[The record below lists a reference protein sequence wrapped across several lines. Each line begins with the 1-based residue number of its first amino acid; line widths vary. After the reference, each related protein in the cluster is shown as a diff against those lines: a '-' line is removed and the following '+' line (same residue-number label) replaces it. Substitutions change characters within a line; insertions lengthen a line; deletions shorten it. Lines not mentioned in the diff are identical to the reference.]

1 MRGSCE
7 SFEKFAGTAK
17 NTRAAKC
24 DKKSRQP
31 VEISERGPLDT
42 AGHLSDIIRMVSFV
56 TVRDLSKTP
65 GRVLKNCRKNG
76 PQVVTQNGRPAA
88 YMLPA
93 SRMGI
98 EADIETIRLVRL
110 GQAIDAMRV
119 EAAKTGSA
127 SMSEKDIEAE
137 IQAAR
142 RERRQKK

>member
-1 MRGSCE
+1 
-7 SFEKFAGTAK
+7 
-17 NTRAAKC
+17 
-24 DKKSRQP
+24 
-31 VEISERGPLDT
+31 
-42 AGHLSDIIRMVSFV
+42 MVSFV